1 MTAALAFAAA
11 ALVIAA
17 FLAMRGARRGVP
29 RGAHGPPPQE
39 GEGDTARVDP
49 ADPRARPIQ
58 ALTASLLRATSPAQ
72 VAEATCRAGAAIT
85 GAQAALLV
93 LVPEGGQAVE
103 LLAATCSEPAEAEA
117 LLAGPAGG
125 AMAEVLRD
133 GRTRTFA
140 AGGAEW
146 VLHAVVFRDR
156 PLGVLGLRHGAHDA
170 PKAEAYLESVLQQ
183 CAQALERTRLYVAER
198 SARVR
203 AEFAERRLAFLS
215 SASAR
220 LGESLDLERSLA
232 DVADL
237 VVTEIADLCVI
248 LVRDPAARVET
259 AVASRI
265 RDGRPVRIADIASE
279 YPVDPMSRLGWPG
292 VLRSGRGELIA
303 EMDEAVFRELASGPR
318 SADALK
324 RLDIASQVAVPVRA
338 GTAVIG
344 AITIAASEAARPLTQ
359 ADLQLAEELAVRVGQ
374 AIDRYSLF
382 RSAIEAS
389 RAKSDFLAVVSH
401 ELKTPLNAIL
411 GFSDLML
418 AGMPV
423 PLPEEARHQ
432 AERVNGAARQLL
444 RLLEDVLAY
453 ARADGSPDRL
463 EISAFPLDEVVS
475 EAAGLAAPL
484 AAEKSIDM
492 HCSART
498 GAVIQSDAGRV
509 RQILNNLVSNAVKFT
524 ERGRVD
530 IQAESDGE
538 TVVVRVRDTGI
549 GIAPEHLARIFD
561 PFWQVEPSTVRRFGG
576 AGIGLGVVRR
586 LSRQLG
592 GDVAVASEPGRGS
605 TFELRLPLRL
615 EPRATGDAAP

>member
-1 MTAALAFAAA
+1 MTAAVAFAAA
-11 ALVIAA
+11 ALMLTA
-17 FLAMRGARRGVP
+17 FLVMRGARRGAL
-29 RGAHGPPPQE
+29 RGTRAPAPQAGA
-39 GEGDTARVDP
+39 GETARVDP
-49 ADPRARPIQ
+49 ADPRPRRLQ
-58 ALTASLLRATSPAQ
+58 ALTASLLRAMAPAQ
-72 VAEATCRAGAAIT
+72 VAEATCREGAAIT
-85 GAQAALLV
+85 GAEAALLV
-93 LVPEGGQAVE
+93 LAPDGGQAPE
-103 LLAATCSEPAEAEA
+103 PMAATGCTHADAER

-125 AMAEVLRD
+125 ATSEVLRD
-133 GRTRTFA
+133 GRSRTFA
-140 AGGAEW
+140 VGGGDW
-146 VLHAVVFRDR
+146 VLHAIQFRDR
-156 PLGVLGLRHGAHDA
+156 PLGVLGLRYGAGDA
-170 PKAEAYLESVLQQ
+170 PESEAYLESVLQQ
-183 CAQALERTRLYVAER
+183 CAQALERARLYEAER

-215 SASAR
+215 SASVR

-259 AVASRI
+259 AAASRI
-265 RDGRPVRIADIASE
+265 RDGRPVRIADIAAE
-279 YPVDPMSRLGWPG
+279 YPVDPASRLGWPG

-303 EMDEAVFRELASGPR
+303 EMDEAVFRELAPGPR

-382 RSAIEAS
+382 RSAVEAS
-389 RAKSDFLAVVSH
+389 RAKSDFLAVISH

-423 PLPEEARHQ
+423 PLPVEARHQ

-453 ARADGSPDRL
+453 ARAEASPDRV
-463 EISAFPLDEVVS
+463 EVTAFPLDEVVA
-475 EAAGLAAPL
+475 EAAGLATPL
-484 AAEKSIDM
+484 AAEKSIDLY
-492 HCSART
+492 CSART
-498 GAVIQSDAGRV
+498 GAVMQSDAVKV

-530 IQAESDGE
+530 IEAEADGE
-538 TVVVRVRDTGI
+538 TVAVRVRDTGI
-549 GIAPEHLARIFD
+549 GIAPEHLDRIFD

-592 GDVAVASEPGRGS
+592 GDVAVASEPGKGS

-615 EPRATGDAAP
+615 QPRATPDIAP